1 MMPRSLCYDRAGNP
15 IDHERFCELIRDDA
29 YRQVALDDVGG
40 VRVSTIWLGV
50 DHGAGYRDE
59 DLPVIFET
67 MVYAV
72 DDAGFTSFGE
82 WQRRYHTEAEAL
94 AAHAELVRRM
104 RALPMAAVRKL
115 LDEF

>member
-1 MMPRSLCYDRAGNP
+1 MPRSLCYDRAGNP
-15 IDHERFCELIRDDA
+15 IDRDRFSELIADDA

-50 DHGAGYRDE
+50 DHGYRGEDE
-59 DLPVIFET
+59 PVIFET

-72 DDAGFTSFGE
+72 DAAGFATFGE
-82 WQRRYHTEAEAL
+82 WQRRYHTESEAL
-94 AAHAELVRRM
+94 AAHTELVRRM
-104 RALPMAAVRKL
+104 RALPAGAVRGL

>member
-15 IDHERFCELIRDDA
+15 IDHERFSELIRDDA

-50 DHGAGYRDE
+50 DHGGYRND
-59 DLPVIFET
+59 DPPVIFET

-82 WQRRYHTEAEAL
+82 WQRRYHTETEAL
-94 AAHAELVRRM
+94 EAHAELVRRM
-104 RALPMAAVRKL
+104 RALPAGAVRGL